1 MKDLQSSIICTS
13 ELNCKDCRN
22 QEGGRYWR
30 LTLAQVYRLPEDKV
44 DFECPHGKPWGF
56 VEKDFERKSET
67 SIRTKLNNDSSNGEA
82 VEEEDVAGSSESR
95 KERHYVLPPE
105 VREKLRDV
113 FLQFRTAC
121 YQHRSLHGCTCELQ
135 TTGNCGLKTALK
147 NTGRLPCAKG
157 HFPTVKIDEDFR
169 KSLNEC
175 DNEE

>member
-1 MKDLQSSIICTS
+1 MIDLMSSIICTS
-13 ELNCKDCRN
+13 RLNCKDCRN
-22 QEGGRYWR
+22 KEGGQYWR

-56 VEKDFERKSET
+56 VEKYVERKAET

-95 KERHYVLPPE
+95 KERHYALPPE
-105 VREKLRDV
+105 FREKLRDV

-135 TTGNCGLKTALK
+135 SMGNCGLTSALK
-147 NTGRLPCAKG
+147 TQSRLPCDEG
-157 HFPTVKIDEDFR
+157 HFEAVEIDDQFR
-169 KSLNEC
+169 Q
-175 DNEE
+175 